1 MAAGSL
7 PLADAPALWPFARRT
22 RLVRLGL
29 GLALLG
35 LFAAAVY
42 SAFQLHTRATS
53 YFASGGRGILVI
65 DLSASVDP
73 RANQRLRTLMRTL
86 ANSDQR
92 LGLVA
97 FEEQTYELFPPGTR
111 GDEIRPML
119 RFFGTSSPEDRKE
132 TPWSISFLGG
142 TNIGLALRLA
152 RQVAARTGAASV
164 LLVSHLQGSTS
175 DLPLLADQIGQ
186 LRARGLGLR
195 VRARVPARASRG
207 AVRPP
212 TQTSRSRR
220 SPPTSAS
227 GAPTPGYPRE
237 LRSGSWVPAT
247 TSSSAKRCSTSRS
260 SAVTNSGDCSSP
272 TAATAIRPRSRT
284 ARSSWPHSS
293 SRSRRSPT
301 ALEDPN

>member
-92 LGLVA
+92 LGLVV

-119 RFFGTSSPEDRKE
+119 RFFGTATPENRKE
-132 TPWSISFLGG
+132 TPWSVSFLGG
-142 TNIGLALRLA
+142 TNIGPALRLA
-152 RQVAARTGAASV
+152 RQVAARTGAGSV
-164 LLVSHLQGSTS
+164 LLVSDLQDSTS
-175 DLPLLADQIGQ
+175 DLPLLADEIGQ
-186 LRARGLGLR
+186 YRTSGLRLRVLPMFPPAQSLALFTSLAGKDAIVGNSVLRENAAVAQHQSVVAAFPGWAFLLAAGLLLGLALNEY
-195 VRARVPARASRG
+195 VG
-207 AVRPP
+207 
-212 TQTSRSRR
+212 RR
-220 SPPTSAS
+220 LEWSPS
-227 GAPTPGYPRE
+227 
-237 LRSGSWVPAT
+237 
-247 TSSSAKRCSTSRS
+247 
-260 SAVTNSGDCSSP
+260 
-272 TAATAIRPRSRT
+272 
-284 ARSSWPHSS
+284 
-293 SRSRRSPT
+293 
-301 ALEDPN
+301 